1 MSLLV
6 RKDMRLS
13 TDPFSAHHL
22 VVKTPAHLDTGGVTS
37 RRSKPDE
44 EQAVSDVTSSTELAE
59 KETNTERL
67 GSVNVETQPTEVCM
81 IYKLY
86 ITLILPSSCVQLYRL
101 CNNHYTDDLFS

>member
-44 EQAVSDVTSSTELAE
+44 QAVSDVTSSTELAE
-59 KETNTERL
+59 KETNMERL

-86 ITLILPSSCVQLYRL
+86 ITLILPSSCVQLHRL